1 MPEQDANAEA
11 SLEDQLVSYL
21 DGELDAPASRQI
33 ERQLAEDAKL
43 REKMQQLD
51 RTWEL
56 LGTLDTSLCVEN
68 FTHTT
73 LEMVSTA
80 AAEDL
85 ESSLAAAPRRRR
97 RRFALA
103 VAGLLVVGMAGF
115 AGVAFWAP
123 NPNHQLIH
131 DLPVLENLDKYRWV
145 DDVQFIHMLLE
156 EDLFAE
162 EDAKEGEDEQ

>member
-1 MPEQDANAEA
+1 MSEQNANTDP
-11 SLEDQLVSYL
+11 SLKDQLVSYL
-21 DGELDAPASRQI
+21 DGELDAQTSRQI
-33 ERQLAEDAKL
+33 ERQLAEDATL

-56 LGTLDTSLCVEN
+56 LGTLDTSPCAET

-97 RRFALA
+97 RRLALV
-103 VAGLLVVGMAGF
+103 VAGLLVAGMAGF
-115 AGVAFWAP
+115 LGVIFWAP

-145 DDVQFIHMLLE
+145 DDVQFIQMLLE

-162 EDAKEGEDEQ
+162 EGETEGADEQ